1 MFYKKTYLY
10 SLKFNLLTWSDMETK
25 QMIAEYGLPLE
36 VELSTQIYNALQG
49 NIVEEII
56 KLAKIPFSDNYY
68 RSMLEGHS
76 FKVEEGTL
84 SRYYNIFNEI
94 KEALEFTEPVDFYI
108 TGDPSV
114 NAFAIAAQEE
124 GEPNIINV
132 NSSLI
137 QLMTDDELRFVIGHE
152 MGHLI
157 NKNATLVK
165 LINFVFPHGA
175 PIPITLQYKIR
186 LWQQLSELVADR
198 FGYMAMPNLNVCIS
212 AFFKMSSGL
221 DFNKMDM
228 KVDAFLEDNKKRLE
242 YFRNDKGIN
251 FATHPINP
259 IRVEALNQFS
269 KSVFFKENGESKEEL
284 ENGMNELIDILLKVR
299 NSELDSNMANFI
311 ATAGLISANSDNKIT
326 EDEMEMILSE
336 LSVLEIFPK
345 NFLDEIVKE
354 DIVKTFK
361 DSIKKLIEINPET
374 REGMLRYLI
383 SIALADKDIS
393 VNEVETV
400 FNIAAAELG
409 YSPVETARIFSQMI
423 QIDFTPSMNALC

>member
-1 MFYKKTYLY
+1 MDNAKLI
-10 SLKFNLLTWSDMETK
+10 S
-25 QMIAEYGLPLE
+25 EYGLPLE

-49 NIVEEII
+49 NVVEEII
-56 KLAKIPFSDNYY
+56 KMAKIPFSDNYY

-94 KEALEFTEPVDFYI
+94 KETLQFTEPVDFYI

-114 NAFAIAAQEE
+114 NAFAIASQEE

-175 PIPITLQYKIR
+175 TIPITLQYKIR

-228 KVDAFLEDNKKRLE
+228 KVEAFLEDNKKRLE

-269 KSVFFKENGESKEEL
+269 KSVFFNEKGTSKEDL
-284 ENGMNELIDILLKVR
+284 ENGMNELIEILLKVR
-299 NSELDSNMANFI
+299 NTELDSNMAKFI
-311 ATAGLISANSDNKIT
+311 ATAGLIIANC
-326 EDEMEMILSE
+326 DENISENEIDLIFSE

-345 NFLDEIVKE
+345 TYLE
-354 DIVKTFK
+354 DIAQSDVVETFK
-361 DSIKKLIEINPET
+361 ESIKKLLELNPET
-374 REGMLRYLI
+374 REAMLRYLI
-383 SIALADKDIS
+383 SIALADKDIN
-393 VNEVETV
+393 VKEVELI
-400 FNIAAAELG
+400 FNIAAGELG
-409 YSPVETARIFSQMI
+409 YSPMETAQIFSQMI
-423 QIDFTPSMNALC
+423 QIDFTPSMNVLC

>member
-1 MFYKKTYLY
+1 MDNAKI
-10 SLKFNLLTWSDMETK
+10 
-25 QMIAEYGLPLE
+25 IAEYGLPLE
-36 VELSTQIYNALQG
+36 IDLSTQIYNALQG
-49 NIVEEII
+49 NVVEEII

-94 KEALEFTEPVDFYI
+94 KETLQFTEPVDFYI

-114 NAFAIAAQEE
+114 NAFAIASQEE

-175 PIPITLQYKIR
+175 TIPITLQYKIR

-212 AFFKMSSGL
+212 AFFKMSSGM

-228 KVDAFLEDNKKRLE
+228 KVEAFLEDNKKRLE

-269 KSVFFKENGESKEEL
+269 KSVFFNEKGTSKEDL
-284 ENGMNELIDILLKVR
+284 ENGMNDLIEILLKVR
-299 NSELDSNMANFI
+299 NTELDSNMAKFI
-311 ATAGLISANSDNKIT
+311 ATAGLIIANC
-326 EDEMEMILSE
+326 DETISENEIDLIFSE

-345 NFLDEIVKE
+345 TYLE
-354 DIVKTFK
+354 DIAQSDVVETFK
-361 DSIKKLIEINPET
+361 ESIKKLLELNPET
-374 REGMLRYLI
+374 REAMLRYLI
-383 SIALADKDIS
+383 SIALADKDIN
-393 VNEVETV
+393 VKEVELI
-400 FNIAAAELG
+400 FNIAAGELG
-409 YSPVETARIFSQMI
+409 YSPMETAQIFSQMI

>member
-1 MFYKKTYLY
+1 MDNARLIT
-10 SLKFNLLTWSDMETK
+10 
-25 QMIAEYGLPLE
+25 EYGLPLE
-36 VELSTQIYNALQG
+36 VDLSTQIYNALQG

-76 FKVEEGTL
+76 FKVEENTL
-84 SRYYNIFNEI
+84 TRYYVIFNEI
-94 KEALEFTEPVDFYI
+94 KEALQFNEPIDFYI

-124 GEPNIINV
+124 GEPNIINI

-137 QLMTDDELRFVIGHE
+137 QLMTDDELRFVVGHE

-157 NKNATLVK
+157 NKNASLVR
-165 LINFVFPHGA
+165 LINFVFPNGA
-175 PIPITLQYKIR
+175 TLPITLQYKIR

-198 FGYMAMPNLNVCIS
+198 FGFIAMPNLSVCIS

-221 DFNKMDM
+221 DFKKMDM

-259 IRVEALNQFS
+259 IRVEALNQFA
-269 KSVFFKENGESKEEL
+269 KSLFFNDKGTSKEEL
-284 ENGMNELIDILLKVR
+284 QQGMDELIEILLKVR
-299 NSELDSNMANFI
+299 STELDSTMAKFI
-311 ATAGLISANSDNKIT
+311 ATAGLIIANC
-326 EDEMEMILSE
+326 DEEISENEIDLIFSE

-345 NFLDEIVKE
+345 SYLE
-354 DIVKTFK
+354 DIAESNVVETFK
-361 DSIKKLIEINPET
+361 DAVKKLLELNPES
-374 REGMLRYLI
+374 REAMLRYLI
-383 SIALADKDIS
+383 SIALSDKDI
-393 VNEVETV
+393 NIKEVELI
-400 FNIAAAELG
+400 FSIAASELG
-409 YSPVETARIFSQMI
+409 YSSVETARVFSQMI
-423 QIDFTPSMNALC
+423 QIDFVPSMNSLC

>member
-1 MFYKKTYLY
+1 MDNAKLI
-10 SLKFNLLTWSDMETK
+10 S
-25 QMIAEYGLPLE
+25 EYGLPLE

-49 NIVEEII
+49 NVVEEII
-56 KLAKIPFSDNYY
+56 KMAKIPFSDNYY

-94 KEALEFTEPVDFYI
+94 KEALHFTEPVDFYI

-114 NAFAIAAQEE
+114 NAFAIASQEE

-137 QLMTDDELRFVIGHE
+137 QLMTDDELRFVVGHE

-175 PIPITLQYKIR
+175 TIPITLQYKIR

-198 FGYMAMPNLNVCIS
+198 FGYMAMPDLNVCIS

-228 KVDAFLEDNKKRLE
+228 KVDAFLEDNKKRLD

-269 KSVFFKENGESKEEL
+269 KSVFFNEKGTDKEEL
-284 ENGMNELIDILLKVR
+284 EKGMDELIEILLKVR
-299 NSELDSNMANFI
+299 NTELDSHMADFI
-311 ATAGLISANSDNKIT
+311 ATAGLIIANSDEQVT
-326 EDEMEMILSE
+326 EQEIEQILSE

-345 NFLDEIVKE
+345 TYLEEIAQEDVVKKFQE
-354 DIVKTFK
+354 
-361 DSIKKLIEINPET
+361 SIKKLLELNPES
-374 REGMLRYLI
+374 REAMLRYLI
-383 SIALADKDIS
+383 TISLSDKNIS
-393 VNEVETV
+393 VKEVELI

-409 YSPVETARIFSQMI
+409 YSPTETAQIFSQMI
-423 QIDFTPSMNALC
+423 QIDFTPSMDSLC

>member
-1 MFYKKTYLY
+1 MDNAKLI
-10 SLKFNLLTWSDMETK
+10 S
-25 QMIAEYGLPLE
+25 EYGLPLE

-49 NIVEEII
+49 NVVEEII
-56 KLAKIPFSDNYY
+56 KMAKIPFSDNYY

-94 KEALEFTEPVDFYI
+94 KEALQFTEPVDFYI

-114 NAFAIAAQEE
+114 NAFAIASQEE

-175 PIPITLQYKIR
+175 TIPITLQYKIR

-228 KVDAFLEDNKKRLE
+228 KVEAFLEDNKKRLE

-269 KSVFFKENGESKEEL
+269 KSVFFNEKGTSKEDL
-284 ENGMNELIDILLKVR
+284 ENGMNELIEILLKVR
-299 NSELDSNMANFI
+299 NTELDSNMAKFI
-311 ATAGLISANSDNKIT
+311 ATAGLIIANC
-326 EDEMEMILSE
+326 DENISENEIDLIFSE

-345 NFLDEIVKE
+345 TYLE
-354 DIVKTFK
+354 DIAQSDVVETFK
-361 DSIKKLIEINPET
+361 ESIKKLLELNPET
-374 REGMLRYLI
+374 REAMLRYLI
-383 SIALADKDIS
+383 SIALADKDIN
-393 VNEVETV
+393 VKEVELI
-400 FNIAAAELG
+400 FNIAAGELG
-409 YSPVETARIFSQMI
+409 YSPMETAQIFSQMI

>member
-1 MFYKKTYLY
+1 MDNAKLI
-10 SLKFNLLTWSDMETK
+10 S
-25 QMIAEYGLPLE
+25 EYGLPLE

-49 NIVEEII
+49 NVVEEII
-56 KLAKIPFSDNYY
+56 KMAKIPFSDNYY

-94 KEALEFTEPVDFYI
+94 KETLQFTEPVDFYI

-114 NAFAIAAQEE
+114 NAFAIASQEE

-175 PIPITLQYKIR
+175 TIPITLQYKIR

-228 KVDAFLEDNKKRLE
+228 KVEAFLEDNKKRLE

-269 KSVFFKENGESKEEL
+269 KSVFFNEKGTSKEDL
-284 ENGMNELIDILLKVR
+284 ENGMNDLIEILLKVR
-299 NSELDSNMANFI
+299 NTELDSNMAKFI
-311 ATAGLISANSDNKIT
+311 ATAGLIIANC
-326 EDEMEMILSE
+326 DETISENEIDLIFSE

-345 NFLDEIVKE
+345 TYLE
-354 DIVKTFK
+354 DIAQSDVVETFK
-361 DSIKKLIEINPET
+361 ESIKKLLELNPET
-374 REGMLRYLI
+374 REAMLRYLI
-383 SIALADKDIS
+383 SIALADKDIN
-393 VNEVETV
+393 VKEVELI
-400 FNIAAAELG
+400 FNIAAGELG
-409 YSPVETARIFSQMI
+409 YSPMETAQIFSQMI
-423 QIDFTPSMNALC
+423 QIDFTPSMNSLC

>member
-1 MFYKKTYLY
+1 MDNAKLI
-10 SLKFNLLTWSDMETK
+10 S
-25 QMIAEYGLPLE
+25 EYGLPLE

-49 NIVEEII
+49 NVVEEII
-56 KLAKIPFSDNYY
+56 KMAKIPFSDNYY

-94 KEALEFTEPVDFYI
+94 KETLQFTEPVDFYI

-114 NAFAIAAQEE
+114 NAFAIASQEE

-175 PIPITLQYKIR
+175 TIPITLQYKIR

-228 KVDAFLEDNKKRLE
+228 KVEAFLEDNKKRLE

-269 KSVFFKENGESKEEL
+269 KSVFFNEKGTSKEDL
-284 ENGMNELIDILLKVR
+284 ENGMNDLIEILLKVR
-299 NSELDSNMANFI
+299 NTELDSNMAKFI
-311 ATAGLISANSDNKIT
+311 ATAGLIIANC
-326 EDEMEMILSE
+326 DETVSENEIDLIFSE

-345 NFLDEIVKE
+345 TYLE
-354 DIVKTFK
+354 DIAQSDVVETFK
-361 DSIKKLIEINPET
+361 ESIKKLLELNPET
-374 REGMLRYLI
+374 REAMLRYLI
-383 SIALADKDIS
+383 SIALADKDIN
-393 VNEVETV
+393 VKEVELI
-400 FNIAAAELG
+400 FNIAAGELG
-409 YSPVETARIFSQMI
+409 YSPMETAQIFSQMI

>member
-1 MFYKKTYLY
+1 MDNAKLI
-10 SLKFNLLTWSDMETK
+10 S
-25 QMIAEYGLPLE
+25 EYGLPLE

-49 NIVEEII
+49 NVVEEII
-56 KLAKIPFSDNYY
+56 KMAKIPFSDNYY

-94 KEALEFTEPVDFYI
+94 KETLQFTEPVDFYI

-114 NAFAIAAQEE
+114 NAFAIASQEE

-175 PIPITLQYKIR
+175 TIPITLQYKIR

-228 KVDAFLEDNKKRLE
+228 KVEAFLEDNKKRLE

-269 KSVFFKENGESKEEL
+269 KSVFFNEKGTSKEDL
-284 ENGMNELIDILLKVR
+284 ENGMNELIEILLKVR
-299 NSELDSNMANFI
+299 NTELDSNMAKFI
-311 ATAGLISANSDNKIT
+311 ATAGLIIANC
-326 EDEMEMILSE
+326 DENISENEIDLIFSE

-345 NFLDEIVKE
+345 TYLE
-354 DIVKTFK
+354 DIAQSDVVETFK
-361 DSIKKLIEINPET
+361 ESIKKLLELNPET
-374 REGMLRYLI
+374 REAMLRYLI
-383 SIALADKDIS
+383 SIALADKDIN
-393 VNEVETV
+393 VKEVELI
-400 FNIAAAELG
+400 FNN
-409 YSPVETARIFSQMI
+409 V
-423 QIDFTPSMNALC
+423 

>member
-1 MFYKKTYLY
+1 MDNAKLI
-10 SLKFNLLTWSDMETK
+10 S
-25 QMIAEYGLPLE
+25 EYGLPLE

-49 NIVEEII
+49 NVVEEII
-56 KLAKIPFSDNYY
+56 KMAKIPFSDNYY

-94 KEALEFTEPVDFYI
+94 KETLQFTEPVDFYI

-114 NAFAIAAQEE
+114 NAFAIASQEE

-175 PIPITLQYKIR
+175 TIPITLQYKIR

-228 KVDAFLEDNKKRLE
+228 KVEAFLEDNKKRLE

-269 KSVFFKENGESKEEL
+269 KSVFFNEKGTSKEEL
-284 ENGMNELIDILLKVR
+284 ENGMNELIEILLKVR
-299 NSELDSNMANFI
+299 NTELDSNMAKFI
-311 ATAGLISANSDNKIT
+311 ATAGLIIANC
-326 EDEMEMILSE
+326 DETISENEIDLIFSE

-345 NFLDEIVKE
+345 TYLE
-354 DIVKTFK
+354 DIAQSDVVETFK
-361 DSIKKLIEINPET
+361 ESIKKLLELNPET
-374 REGMLRYLI
+374 REAMLRYLI
-383 SIALADKDIS
+383 SIALADKDIN
-393 VNEVETV
+393 VKEVELI
-400 FNIAAAELG
+400 FNIAAGELG
-409 YSPVETARIFSQMI
+409 YSPMETAQIFSQMI

>member
-1 MFYKKTYLY
+1 
-10 SLKFNLLTWSDMETK
+10 
-25 QMIAEYGLPLE
+25 MIAEYGLPLE

-49 NIVEEII
+49 NVVEEII

-84 SRYYNIFNEI
+84 TRYYNIFNEI
-94 KEALEFTEPVDFYI
+94 KEALQFTEPVDFYI
-108 TGDPSV
+108 TGDSSV

-165 LINFVFPHGA
+165 LINFVFPHNA
-175 PIPITLQYKIR
+175 TIPITLQYKIR

-228 KVDAFLEDNKKRLE
+228 KVEAFLEDNKKRLD

-269 KSVFFKENGESKEEL
+269 KSAFFNEKGTSKEEL
-284 ENGMNELIDILLKVR
+284 EKGMENLIEILLKVR
-299 NSELDSNMANFI
+299 STELDSCMAKFI
-311 ATAGLISANSDNKIT
+311 ATAGLIIANC
-326 EDEMEMILSE
+326 DESISENEIDLIFSE

-345 NFLDEIVKE
+345 SYLE
-354 DIVKTFK
+354 DIAQGDVVESFK
-361 DSIKKLIEINPET
+361 ESIKKLLELNPET
-374 REGMLRYLI
+374 REAMLKYMI
-383 SIALADKDIS
+383 SIALADKDIN
-393 VNEVETV
+393 VKEVELI
-400 FNIAAAELG
+400 FNIAAGELG
-409 YSPVETARIFSQMI
+409 YSPMETSQIFSQMI
-423 QIDFTPSMNALC
+423 QSDFTPSMNSLC

>member
-1 MFYKKTYLY
+1 MDNAKLI
-10 SLKFNLLTWSDMETK
+10 S
-25 QMIAEYGLPLE
+25 EYGLPLE

-49 NIVEEII
+49 NVVEEII
-56 KLAKIPFSDNYY
+56 KMAKIPFSDNYY

-94 KEALEFTEPVDFYI
+94 KETLQFTEPVDFYI

-114 NAFAIAAQEE
+114 NAFAIASQEE

-175 PIPITLQYKIR
+175 TIPITLQYKIR

-228 KVDAFLEDNKKRLE
+228 KVEAFLEDNKKRLE

-269 KSVFFKENGESKEEL
+269 KSVFFNEKGTSKEDL
-284 ENGMNELIDILLKVR
+284 ENGMNDLIEILLKVR
-299 NSELDSNMANFI
+299 NTELDSNMAKFI
-311 ATAGLISANSDNKIT
+311 ATAGLIIANC
-326 EDEMEMILSE
+326 DENISENEIDLIFSE

-345 NFLDEIVKE
+345 TYLE
-354 DIVKTFK
+354 DIAQSDVVETFK
-361 DSIKKLIEINPET
+361 ESIKKLLELNPET
-374 REGMLRYLI
+374 REAMLRYLI
-383 SIALADKDIS
+383 SIALADKDIN
-393 VNEVETV
+393 VKEVELI
-400 FNIAAAELG
+400 FNIAAGELG
-409 YSPVETARIFSQMI
+409 YSPMETAQIFSQMI

>member
-1 MFYKKTYLY
+1 MD
-10 SLKFNLLTWSDMETK
+10 NTK
-25 QMIAEYGLPLE
+25 MISEYGLPLE

-49 NIVEEII
+49 NVVEEII
-56 KLAKIPFSDNYY
+56 KMAKIPMSDSYY

-84 SRYYNIFNEI
+84 SRYFNIFNEI
-94 KEALEFTEPVDFYI
+94 KDALHFTEPVDFYI

-114 NAFAIAAQEE
+114 NAFAIASQEE

-175 PIPITLQYKIR
+175 TIPITLQYKIR

-228 KVDAFLEDNKKRLE
+228 KVDAFLEDNKKRLD

-269 KSVFFKENGESKEEL
+269 KSVFFDEKGNSKEDL
-284 ENGMNELIDILLKVR
+284 EKGMNDLIEILLKVR
-299 NSELDSNMANFI
+299 NTELDSYMAKFI
-311 ATAGLISANSDNKIT
+311 ASAGLIIANC
-326 EDEMEMILSE
+326 DEAISENEIDLIFSE

-345 NFLDEIVKE
+345 SYLE
-354 DIVKTFK
+354 DIAQSDVVETFK
-361 DSIKKLIEINPET
+361 ESIKKLLELNPET
-374 REGMLRYLI
+374 REAMLRYLI
-383 SIALADKDIS
+383 SIALADKDIN
-393 VNEVETV
+393 VKEVELI
-400 FNIAAAELG
+400 FNIAAGELG
-409 YSPVETARIFSQMI
+409 YSPVETAQIFSQMI
-423 QIDFTPSMNALC
+423 QIDFTPSMNDLC

>member
-1 MFYKKTYLY
+1 MDNAKLI
-10 SLKFNLLTWSDMETK
+10 S
-25 QMIAEYGLPLE
+25 EYGLPLE

-49 NIVEEII
+49 NVVEEII
-56 KLAKIPFSDNYY
+56 KMAKIPFSDNYY
-68 RSMLEGHS
+68 RSILEGHS

-94 KEALEFTEPVDFYI
+94 KETLQFTEPVDFYI

-114 NAFAIAAQEE
+114 NAFAIASQEE

-175 PIPITLQYKIR
+175 TIPITLQYKIR

-228 KVDAFLEDNKKRLE
+228 KVEAFLEDNKKRLE

-269 KSVFFKENGESKEEL
+269 KSVFFNEKGTSKEDL
-284 ENGMNELIDILLKVR
+284 ENGMNELIEILLKVR
-299 NSELDSNMANFI
+299 NTELDSNMAKFI
-311 ATAGLISANSDNKIT
+311 ATAGLIIANC
-326 EDEMEMILSE
+326 DENISENEIDLIFSE

-345 NFLDEIVKE
+345 TYLE
-354 DIVKTFK
+354 DIAQSDVVETFK
-361 DSIKKLIEINPET
+361 ESIKKLLELNPET
-374 REGMLRYLI
+374 REAMLRYLI
-383 SIALADKDIS
+383 SIALADKDIN
-393 VNEVETV
+393 VKEVELI
-400 FNIAAAELG
+400 FNIAAGELG
-409 YSPVETARIFSQMI
+409 YSPMETAQIFSQMI

>member
-1 MFYKKTYLY
+1 MDNAKLI
-10 SLKFNLLTWSDMETK
+10 S
-25 QMIAEYGLPLE
+25 EYGLPLE

-49 NIVEEII
+49 NVVEEII
-56 KLAKIPFSDNYY
+56 KMAKIPFSDNYY

-94 KEALEFTEPVDFYI
+94 KETLQFTEPVDFYI

-114 NAFAIAAQEE
+114 NAFAIASQEE

-175 PIPITLQYKIR
+175 TIPITLQYKIR

-228 KVDAFLEDNKKRLE
+228 KVEAFLEDNKKRLE

-269 KSVFFKENGESKEEL
+269 KSVFFNEKGTSKENL
-284 ENGMNELIDILLKVR
+284 ENGMNELIEILLKVR
-299 NSELDSNMANFI
+299 NTELDSNMAKFI
-311 ATAGLISANSDNKIT
+311 ATAGLIIANC
-326 EDEMEMILSE
+326 DETISENEIDLIFSE

-345 NFLDEIVKE
+345 TYLE
-354 DIVKTFK
+354 DIAQSDVVETFK
-361 DSIKKLIEINPET
+361 ESIKKLLELNPET
-374 REGMLRYLI
+374 REAMLRYLI
-383 SIALADKDIS
+383 SIALADKDIN
-393 VNEVETV
+393 VKEVELI
-400 FNIAAAELG
+400 FNIAAGELG
-409 YSPVETARIFSQMI
+409 YSPMETAQIFSQMI

>member
-1 MFYKKTYLY
+1 MDNAKLI
-10 SLKFNLLTWSDMETK
+10 S
-25 QMIAEYGLPLE
+25 EYGLPLE

-49 NIVEEII
+49 NVVEEII
-56 KLAKIPFSDNYY
+56 KMAKIPFSDNYY

-94 KEALEFTEPVDFYI
+94 KETLQFTEPVDFYI

-114 NAFAIAAQEE
+114 NAFAIASQEE

-175 PIPITLQYKIR
+175 TVPITLQYKIR

-228 KVDAFLEDNKKRLE
+228 KVEAFLEDNKKRLE

-269 KSVFFKENGESKEEL
+269 KSVFFNEKGTSKEDL
-284 ENGMNELIDILLKVR
+284 ENGMNELIEILLKVR
-299 NSELDSNMANFI
+299 NTELDSNMAKFI
-311 ATAGLISANSDNKIT
+311 ATAGLIIANC
-326 EDEMEMILSE
+326 DETISENEIDLIFSE

-345 NFLDEIVKE
+345 TYLE
-354 DIVKTFK
+354 DIAQSDVVETFK
-361 DSIKKLIEINPET
+361 ESIKKLLELNPET
-374 REGMLRYLI
+374 REAMLRYLI
-383 SIALADKDIS
+383 SIALADKDIN
-393 VNEVETV
+393 VKEVELI
-400 FNIAAAELG
+400 FNIAAGELG
-409 YSPVETARIFSQMI
+409 YSPMETAQIFSQMI

>member
-1 MFYKKTYLY
+1 MDNAKLI
-10 SLKFNLLTWSDMETK
+10 S
-25 QMIAEYGLPLE
+25 EYGLPLE

-49 NIVEEII
+49 NVVEEII
-56 KLAKIPFSDNYY
+56 KMAKIPFSDNYY
-68 RSMLEGHS
+68 RSILEGHS

-94 KEALEFTEPVDFYI
+94 KETLQFTEPVDFYI

-114 NAFAIAAQEE
+114 NAFAIASQEE

-175 PIPITLQYKIR
+175 TIPITLQYKIR

-228 KVDAFLEDNKKRLE
+228 KVEAFLEDNKKRLE

-269 KSVFFKENGESKEEL
+269 KSVFFNENGTSKEEL
-284 ENGMNELIDILLKVR
+284 ENGMNELIEILLKVR
-299 NSELDSNMANFI
+299 NTELDSNMAKFI
-311 ATAGLISANSDNKIT
+311 ATAGLIIANC
-326 EDEMEMILSE
+326 DETISENEIDLIFSE

-345 NFLDEIVKE
+345 TYLE
-354 DIVKTFK
+354 DIAQSDVVETFK
-361 DSIKKLIEINPET
+361 ESIKKLLELNPET
-374 REGMLRYLI
+374 REAMLRYLI
-383 SIALADKDIS
+383 SIALADKDIN
-393 VNEVETV
+393 VKEVELI
-400 FNIAAAELG
+400 FNIAAGELG
-409 YSPVETARIFSQMI
+409 YSPMETAQIFSQMI

>member
-1 MFYKKTYLY
+1 MDNAKLI
-10 SLKFNLLTWSDMETK
+10 S
-25 QMIAEYGLPLE
+25 EYGLPLE

-49 NIVEEII
+49 NVVEEII
-56 KLAKIPFSDNYY
+56 KMAKIPFSDNYY

-94 KEALEFTEPVDFYI
+94 KETLQFTEPVDFYI

-114 NAFAIAAQEE
+114 NAFAIASQEE

-175 PIPITLQYKIR
+175 TVPITLQYKIR

-269 KSVFFKENGESKEEL
+269 KSVFFNEKGTSKDEL
-284 ENGMNELIDILLKVR
+284 ENGMNELIEILLKVR
-299 NSELDSNMANFI
+299 NTELDSNMAKFI
-311 ATAGLISANSDNKIT
+311 ATAGLIIANC
-326 EDEMEMILSE
+326 DENISENEIDLIFSE

-345 NFLDEIVKE
+345 TYLE
-354 DIVKTFK
+354 DIAQSDVVETFK
-361 DSIKKLIEINPET
+361 ESIKKLLELNPET
-374 REGMLRYLI
+374 REAMLRYLI
-383 SIALADKDIS
+383 SIALADKDIN
-393 VNEVETV
+393 VKEVELI
-400 FNIAAAELG
+400 FNIAAGELG
-409 YSPVETARIFSQMI
+409 YSPMETAQIFSQMI

>member
-1 MFYKKTYLY
+1 MDNAKLI
-10 SLKFNLLTWSDMETK
+10 S
-25 QMIAEYGLPLE
+25 EYGLPLE

-49 NIVEEII
+49 NVVEEII
-56 KLAKIPFSDNYY
+56 KMAKIPFSDNYY

-94 KEALEFTEPVDFYI
+94 KETLQFTEPVDFYI

-114 NAFAIAAQEE
+114 NAFAIASQEE

-175 PIPITLQYKIR
+175 TIPITLQYKIR

-228 KVDAFLEDNKKRLE
+228 KVEAFLEDNKKRLE

-269 KSVFFKENGESKEEL
+269 KSVFFNEKGTSKEDL
-284 ENGMNELIDILLKVR
+284 ENGMNELIEILLKVR
-299 NSELDSNMANFI
+299 NTELDSNMAKFI
-311 ATAGLISANSDNKIT
+311 ATAGLIIANC
-326 EDEMEMILSE
+326 DENISEKEIDLIFSE

-345 NFLDEIVKE
+345 TYLE
-354 DIVKTFK
+354 DIAQSDVVETFK
-361 DSIKKLIEINPET
+361 ESIKKLLELNPET
-374 REGMLRYLI
+374 REAMLRYLI
-383 SIALADKDIS
+383 SIALADKDIN
-393 VNEVETV
+393 VKEVELI
-400 FNIAAAELG
+400 FNIAAGELG
-409 YSPVETARIFSQMI
+409 YSPMETAQIFSQMI

>member
-1 MFYKKTYLY
+1 MDNAKLI
-10 SLKFNLLTWSDMETK
+10 S
-25 QMIAEYGLPLE
+25 EYGLPLE

-49 NIVEEII
+49 NVVEEII
-56 KLAKIPFSDNYY
+56 KMAKIPFSDNYY

-94 KEALEFTEPVDFYI
+94 KETLQFTEPVDFYI

-114 NAFAIAAQEE
+114 NAFAIASQEE

-175 PIPITLQYKIR
+175 TIPITLQYKIR

-228 KVDAFLEDNKKRLE
+228 KVEAFLEDNKKRLE

-269 KSVFFKENGESKEEL
+269 KSVFFNEKGTSKEDL
-284 ENGMNELIDILLKVR
+284 ENGMNELIEILLKVR
-299 NSELDSNMANFI
+299 NTELDSNMAKFI
-311 ATAGLISANSDNKIT
+311 ATAGLIIANC
-326 EDEMEMILSE
+326 DENVSENEIDLIFSE

-345 NFLDEIVKE
+345 TYLE
-354 DIVKTFK
+354 DIAQSDVVETFK
-361 DSIKKLIEINPET
+361 ESIKKLLELNPET
-374 REGMLRYLI
+374 REAMLRYLI
-383 SIALADKDIS
+383 SIALADKDIN
-393 VNEVETV
+393 VKEVELI
-400 FNIAAAELG
+400 FNIAAGELG
-409 YSPVETARIFSQMI
+409 YSPMETAQIFSQMI

>member
-1 MFYKKTYLY
+1 
-10 SLKFNLLTWSDMETK
+10 MENA
-25 QMIAEYGLPLE
+25 QMISEYGLPLE

-49 NIVEEII
+49 NVVEEII

-84 SRYYNIFNEI
+84 SRYYKIFNEI
-94 KEALEFTEPVDFYI
+94 KEALQFTEPVDFYI

-114 NAFAIAAQEE
+114 NAFAIASQEE

-165 LINFVFPHGA
+165 LINFVFPQGA
-175 PIPITLQYKIR
+175 AVPITLQYKIR

-198 FGYMAMPNLNVCIS
+198 FGFMAMPNLNVCIS

-228 KVDAFLEDNKKRLE
+228 KVEAFLEDNKKRLE

-269 KSVFFKENGESKEEL
+269 KSVFFNEKGTSKENL
-284 ENGMNELIDILLKVR
+284 ENGMNELIEILLKVR
-299 NSELDSNMANFI
+299 NTELDSNMAKFI
-311 ATAGLISANSDNKIT
+311 ATAGLIIANC
-326 EDEMEMILSE
+326 DETISENEIDLIFSE

-345 NFLDEIVKE
+345 TYLE
-354 DIVKTFK
+354 DIAQTDVVETFK
-361 DSIKKLIEINPET
+361 ESIKKLLELSPET
-374 REGMLRYLI
+374 REAMLRYLI
-383 SIALADKDIS
+383 SIALADKDIN
-393 VNEVETV
+393 VKEVELI
-400 FNIAAAELG
+400 FNIAAGELG
-409 YSPVETARIFSQMI
+409 YSPMETAQIFSQMI

>member
-1 MFYKKTYLY
+1 MDNAKLI
-10 SLKFNLLTWSDMETK
+10 S
-25 QMIAEYGLPLE
+25 EYGLPLE

-49 NIVEEII
+49 NVVEEII
-56 KLAKIPFSDNYY
+56 KMAKIPFSDNYY

-94 KEALEFTEPVDFYI
+94 KETLQFTEPVDFYI

-114 NAFAIAAQEE
+114 NAFAIASQEE

-175 PIPITLQYKIR
+175 TIPITLQYKIR

-228 KVDAFLEDNKKRLE
+228 KVEAFLEDNKKRLE

-269 KSVFFKENGESKEEL
+269 KSVFFNEKATSKEDL
-284 ENGMNELIDILLKVR
+284 ENGMNELIEILLKVR
-299 NSELDSNMANFI
+299 NTELDSNMAKFI
-311 ATAGLISANSDNKIT
+311 ATAGLIIANC
-326 EDEMEMILSE
+326 DENISENEIDLIFSE

-345 NFLDEIVKE
+345 TYLE
-354 DIVKTFK
+354 DIAQSDVVETFK
-361 DSIKKLIEINPET
+361 ESIKKLLELNPET
-374 REGMLRYLI
+374 REAMLRYLI
-383 SIALADKDIS
+383 SIALADKDIN
-393 VNEVETV
+393 VKEVELI
-400 FNIAAAELG
+400 FNIAAGELG
-409 YSPVETARIFSQMI
+409 YSPMETAQIFSQMI

>member
-1 MFYKKTYLY
+1 MDNAKLI
-10 SLKFNLLTWSDMETK
+10 S
-25 QMIAEYGLPLE
+25 EYGLPLE

-49 NIVEEII
+49 NVVEEII
-56 KLAKIPFSDNYY
+56 KMAKIPFSDNYY

-94 KEALEFTEPVDFYI
+94 KETLQFTEPVDFYI

-114 NAFAIAAQEE
+114 NAFAIASQEE

-137 QLMTDDELRFVIGHE
+137 QLMTNDELRFVIGHE

-175 PIPITLQYKIR
+175 TIPITLQYKIR

-228 KVDAFLEDNKKRLE
+228 KVEAFLEDNKKRLE

-269 KSVFFKENGESKEEL
+269 KSVFFNEKGTSKEDL
-284 ENGMNELIDILLKVR
+284 ENGMNELIEILLKVR
-299 NSELDSNMANFI
+299 NTELDSNMAKFI
-311 ATAGLISANSDNKIT
+311 ATAGLIIANC
-326 EDEMEMILSE
+326 DENISENEIDLIFSE

-345 NFLDEIVKE
+345 TYLE
-354 DIVKTFK
+354 DIAQSDVVETFK
-361 DSIKKLIEINPET
+361 ESIKKLLELNPET
-374 REGMLRYLI
+374 REAMLRYLI
-383 SIALADKDIS
+383 SIALADKDIN
-393 VNEVETV
+393 VKEVELI
-400 FNIAAAELG
+400 FNIAAGELG
-409 YSPVETARIFSQMI
+409 YSPMETAQIFSQMI

>member
-1 MFYKKTYLY
+1 MDNAKLI
-10 SLKFNLLTWSDMETK
+10 S
-25 QMIAEYGLPLE
+25 EYGLPLE

-49 NIVEEII
+49 NVVEEII
-56 KLAKIPFSDNYY
+56 KMAKIPFSDNYY

-94 KEALEFTEPVDFYI
+94 KETLQFTEPVDFYI

-114 NAFAIAAQEE
+114 NAFAIASQEE

-175 PIPITLQYKIR
+175 TIPITLQYKIR

-228 KVDAFLEDNKKRLE
+228 KVEAFLEDNKKRLE

-269 KSVFFKENGESKEEL
+269 KSVFFNEKGTSKEDL
-284 ENGMNELIDILLKVR
+284 ENGMNDLIEILLKVR
-299 NSELDSNMANFI
+299 NTELDSNMAKFI
-311 ATAGLISANSDNKIT
+311 ATAGLIIANC
-326 EDEMEMILSE
+326 DETISENEIDLIFSE

-345 NFLDEIVKE
+345 TYLE
-354 DIVKTFK
+354 DIAQSDVVETFK
-361 DSIKKLIEINPET
+361 ESIKKLLELNPET
-374 REGMLRYLI
+374 REAMLRYLI
-383 SIALADKDIS
+383 SIALADKDIN
-393 VNEVETV
+393 VKEVELI
-400 FNIAAAELG
+400 FNIAAGELG
-409 YSPVETARIFSQMI
+409 YSPMETAQIFSQMI

>member
-1 MFYKKTYLY
+1 MD
-10 SLKFNLLTWSDMETK
+10 STK
-25 QMIAEYGLPLE
+25 MISEYGLPLE

-49 NIVEEII
+49 NVVEEII
-56 KLAKIPFSDNYY
+56 KMAKIPMSDSYY

-84 SRYYNIFNEI
+84 SRYFNIFNEI
-94 KEALEFTEPVDFYI
+94 KEALHFTEPVDFYI

-114 NAFAIAAQEE
+114 NAFAIASQEE

-175 PIPITLQYKIR
+175 TIPITLQYKIR

-228 KVDAFLEDNKKRLE
+228 KVEAFLEDNKKRLD

-269 KSVFFKENGESKEEL
+269 KSVFFNEKGSSKEDL
-284 ENGMNELIDILLKVR
+284 ENGMNDLIEILLKVR
-299 NSELDSNMANFI
+299 NTELDSNMAKFI
-311 ATAGLISANSDNKIT
+311 ASAGLIISNC
-326 EDEMEMILSE
+326 DETISENEIDLIFSE

-345 NFLDEIVKE
+345 SYLE
-354 DIVKTFK
+354 DIAQSDVVETFK
-361 DSIKKLIEINPET
+361 ESIKKLLELNPET
-374 REGMLRYLI
+374 REAMLRYLI
-383 SIALADKDIS
+383 SIALADKDIN
-393 VNEVETV
+393 VKEVELI
-400 FNIAAAELG
+400 FNIAAGELG
-409 YSPVETARIFSQMI
+409 YSPVETAQIFSQMI
-423 QIDFTPSMNALC
+423 QIDFTPSMNDLC

>member
-1 MFYKKTYLY
+1 MDNAKLI
-10 SLKFNLLTWSDMETK
+10 S
-25 QMIAEYGLPLE
+25 EYGLPLE

-49 NIVEEII
+49 NVVEEII
-56 KLAKIPFSDNYY
+56 KMAKIPFSDNYY

-94 KEALEFTEPVDFYI
+94 KEALQFTEPVDFYI

-114 NAFAIAAQEE
+114 NAFAIASQEE

-175 PIPITLQYKIR
+175 TIPITLQYKIR

-228 KVDAFLEDNKKRLE
+228 KVEAFLEDNKKRLE

-269 KSVFFKENGESKEEL
+269 KSVFFNEKGTSKEDL
-284 ENGMNELIDILLKVR
+284 ENGMNELIEILLKVR
-299 NSELDSNMANFI
+299 NTELDSNMAKFI
-311 ATAGLISANSDNKIT
+311 ATAGLIIANC
-326 EDEMEMILSE
+326 DETISENEIDLIFSE

-345 NFLDEIVKE
+345 TYLE
-354 DIVKTFK
+354 DIAQSDVEETFK
-361 DSIKKLIEINPET
+361 ESIKKLLELNPET
-374 REGMLRYLI
+374 REAMLRYLI
-383 SIALADKDIS
+383 SIALADKDIN
-393 VNEVETV
+393 VKEVELI
-400 FNIAAAELG
+400 FNIAAGELG
-409 YSPVETARIFSQMI
+409 YSPMETAQIFSQMI

>member
-1 MFYKKTYLY
+1 MDNAKLI
-10 SLKFNLLTWSDMETK
+10 S
-25 QMIAEYGLPLE
+25 EYGLPLE

-49 NIVEEII
+49 NVVEEII
-56 KLAKIPFSDNYY
+56 KMAKIPFSDNYY

-94 KEALEFTEPVDFYI
+94 KETLQFTEPVDFYI

-114 NAFAIAAQEE
+114 NAFAIASQEE

-175 PIPITLQYKIR
+175 TIPITLQYKIR

-212 AFFKMSSGL
+212 AFFKMSSGM

-228 KVDAFLEDNKKRLE
+228 KVEAFLEDNKKRLE

-269 KSVFFKENGESKEEL
+269 KSVFFNENGTSKEDL
-284 ENGMNELIDILLKVR
+284 ENGMNDLIEILLKVR
-299 NSELDSNMANFI
+299 NTELDSNMAKFI
-311 ATAGLISANSDNKIT
+311 ATAGLIIANC
-326 EDEMEMILSE
+326 DENISENEIDLIFSE

-345 NFLDEIVKE
+345 TYLE
-354 DIVKTFK
+354 DIAQSDVVETFK
-361 DSIKKLIEINPET
+361 ESIKKLLELNPET
-374 REGMLRYLI
+374 REAMLRYLI
-383 SIALADKDIS
+383 SIALADKDIN
-393 VNEVETV
+393 VKEVELI
-400 FNIAAAELG
+400 FNIAAGELG
-409 YSPVETARIFSQMI
+409 YSPMETAQIFSQMI

>member
-1 MFYKKTYLY
+1 MDNAKLI
-10 SLKFNLLTWSDMETK
+10 S
-25 QMIAEYGLPLE
+25 EYGLPLE

-49 NIVEEII
+49 NVVEEII
-56 KLAKIPFSDNYY
+56 KMAKIPFSDNYY

-94 KEALEFTEPVDFYI
+94 KETLQFTEPVDFYI

-114 NAFAIAAQEE
+114 NAFAIASQEE

-175 PIPITLQYKIR
+175 TVPITLQYKIR

-228 KVDAFLEDNKKRLE
+228 KVEAFLEDNKKRLE

-269 KSVFFKENGESKEEL
+269 KSVFFNEKGTSKEDL
-284 ENGMNELIDILLKVR
+284 ENGMNELIEILLKVR
-299 NSELDSNMANFI
+299 NTELDSNMAKFI
-311 ATAGLISANSDNKIT
+311 ATAGLIIANC
-326 EDEMEMILSE
+326 DENISENEIDLIFSE

-345 NFLDEIVKE
+345 TYLE
-354 DIVKTFK
+354 DIAQSDVVETFK
-361 DSIKKLIEINPET
+361 ESIKKLLELNPET
-374 REGMLRYLI
+374 REAMLRYLI
-383 SIALADKDIS
+383 SIALADKDIN
-393 VNEVETV
+393 VKEVELI
-400 FNIAAAELG
+400 FNIAAGELG
-409 YSPVETARIFSQMI
+409 YSPMETAQIFSQMI

>member
-1 MFYKKTYLY
+1 MDNAKLI
-10 SLKFNLLTWSDMETK
+10 S
-25 QMIAEYGLPLE
+25 EYGLPLE

-49 NIVEEII
+49 NVVEEII
-56 KLAKIPFSDNYY
+56 KMAKIPFSDNYY

-94 KEALEFTEPVDFYI
+94 KETLQFTEPVDFYI

-114 NAFAIAAQEE
+114 NAFAIASQEE

-175 PIPITLQYKIR
+175 TVPITLQYKIR

-228 KVDAFLEDNKKRLE
+228 KVEAFLEDNKKRLE

-269 KSVFFKENGESKEEL
+269 KSVFFNEKGTSKEDL
-284 ENGMNELIDILLKVR
+284 ENGMNELIEILLKVR
-299 NSELDSNMANFI
+299 NTELDSNMAKFI
-311 ATAGLISANSDNKIT
+311 ATAGLIIANC
-326 EDEMEMILSE
+326 DENVSENEIDLIFSE

-345 NFLDEIVKE
+345 TYLE
-354 DIVKTFK
+354 DIAQSDVVETFK
-361 DSIKKLIEINPET
+361 ESIKKLLELNPET
-374 REGMLRYLI
+374 REAMLRYLI
-383 SIALADKDIS
+383 SIALADKDIN
-393 VNEVETV
+393 VKEVELI
-400 FNIAAAELG
+400 FNIAAGELG
-409 YSPVETARIFSQMI
+409 YSPMETAQIFSQMI

>member
-1 MFYKKTYLY
+1 MDNAKLI
-10 SLKFNLLTWSDMETK
+10 S
-25 QMIAEYGLPLE
+25 EYGLPLE

-49 NIVEEII
+49 NVVEEII
-56 KLAKIPFSDNYY
+56 KMAKIPFSDNYY

-94 KEALEFTEPVDFYI
+94 KETLQFTEPVDFYI

-114 NAFAIAAQEE
+114 NAFAIASQEE

-175 PIPITLQYKIR
+175 TIPITLQYKIR

-228 KVDAFLEDNKKRLE
+228 KVEAFLEDNKKRLE

-269 KSVFFKENGESKEEL
+269 KSVFFNEKGTSKEDL
-284 ENGMNELIDILLKVR
+284 ENGMNDLIEILLKVR
-299 NSELDSNMANFI
+299 NTELDSNMAKFI
-311 ATAGLISANSDNKIT
+311 ATAGLIIANC
-326 EDEMEMILSE
+326 DENISENEIDLIFSE

-345 NFLDEIVKE
+345 TYLE
-354 DIVKTFK
+354 DIAQSDVVETFK
-361 DSIKKLIEINPET
+361 ESIKKLLELNPET
-374 REGMLRYLI
+374 REAMLRYLI
-383 SIALADKDIS
+383 SIALADKDIN
-393 VNEVETV
+393 VKEVELI
-400 FNIAAAELG
+400 FNIAAGELG
-409 YSPVETARIFSQMI
+409 YSPMETAQIFSQMI
-423 QIDFTPSMNALC
+423 QIDFTPSLNALC

>member
-1 MFYKKTYLY
+1 MDNAKLI
-10 SLKFNLLTWSDMETK
+10 S
-25 QMIAEYGLPLE
+25 EYGLPLE

-49 NIVEEII
+49 NVVEEII
-56 KLAKIPFSDNYY
+56 KMAKIPFSDNYY

-94 KEALEFTEPVDFYI
+94 KETLQFTEPVDFYI

-114 NAFAIAAQEE
+114 NAFAIASQEE

-175 PIPITLQYKIR
+175 TIPITLQYKIR

-228 KVDAFLEDNKKRLE
+228 KVEAFLEDNKKRLE

-269 KSVFFKENGESKEEL
+269 KSVFFNENGTSKEDL
-284 ENGMNELIDILLKVR
+284 ENGMNDLIEILLKVR
-299 NSELDSNMANFI
+299 NTELDSNMAKFI
-311 ATAGLISANSDNKIT
+311 ATAGLIIANC
-326 EDEMEMILSE
+326 DENISENEIDLIFSE

-345 NFLDEIVKE
+345 TYLE
-354 DIVKTFK
+354 DIAQSDVVETFK
-361 DSIKKLIEINPET
+361 ESIKKLLELNPET
-374 REGMLRYLI
+374 REAMLRYLI
-383 SIALADKDIS
+383 SIALADKDIN
-393 VNEVETV
+393 VKEVELI
-400 FNIAAAELG
+400 FNIAAGELG
-409 YSPVETARIFSQMI
+409 YSPMETAQIFSQMI

>member
-1 MFYKKTYLY
+1 MDNAKLI
-10 SLKFNLLTWSDMETK
+10 S
-25 QMIAEYGLPLE
+25 EYGLPLE

-49 NIVEEII
+49 NVVEEII
-56 KLAKIPFSDNYY
+56 KMAKIPFSDNYY

-94 KEALEFTEPVDFYI
+94 KETLQFTEPVDFYI

-114 NAFAIAAQEE
+114 NAFAIASQEE

-175 PIPITLQYKIR
+175 TIPITLQYKIR

-228 KVDAFLEDNKKRLE
+228 KVEAFLEDNKKRLE

-269 KSVFFKENGESKEEL
+269 KSVFFNENGTSKEEL
-284 ENGMNELIDILLKVR
+284 ENGMNELIEILLKVR
-299 NSELDSNMANFI
+299 NTELDSNMAKFI
-311 ATAGLISANSDNKIT
+311 ATAGLIIANC
-326 EDEMEMILSE
+326 DETISENEIDLIFSE

-345 NFLDEIVKE
+345 TYLE
-354 DIVKTFK
+354 DIAQSDVVETFK
-361 DSIKKLIEINPET
+361 ESIKKLLELNPET
-374 REGMLRYLI
+374 REAMLRYLI
-383 SIALADKDIS
+383 SIALADKDIN
-393 VNEVETV
+393 VKEVELI
-400 FNIAAAELG
+400 FNIAAGELG
-409 YSPVETARIFSQMI
+409 YSPMETAQIFSQMI

>member
-1 MFYKKTYLY
+1 MDNAKLI
-10 SLKFNLLTWSDMETK
+10 S
-25 QMIAEYGLPLE
+25 EYGLPLE

-49 NIVEEII
+49 NVVEEII
-56 KLAKIPFSDNYY
+56 KMAKIPFSDNYY

-94 KEALEFTEPVDFYI
+94 KETLQFTEPVDFYI

-114 NAFAIAAQEE
+114 NAFAIASQEE

-175 PIPITLQYKIR
+175 TIPITLQYKIR

-228 KVDAFLEDNKKRLE
+228 KVEAFLEDNKKRLE

-269 KSVFFKENGESKEEL
+269 NSVFFNEKGTSKEDL
-284 ENGMNELIDILLKVR
+284 ENGMNELIEILLKVR
-299 NSELDSNMANFI
+299 NTELDSNMAKFI
-311 ATAGLISANSDNKIT
+311 ATAGLIIANC
-326 EDEMEMILSE
+326 DETISENEIDLIFSE

-345 NFLDEIVKE
+345 TYLE
-354 DIVKTFK
+354 DIAQSDVVETFK
-361 DSIKKLIEINPET
+361 ESIKKLLELNPET
-374 REGMLRYLI
+374 REAMLRYLI
-383 SIALADKDIS
+383 SIALADKDIN
-393 VNEVETV
+393 VKEVELI
-400 FNIAAAELG
+400 FNIAAGELG
-409 YSPVETARIFSQMI
+409 YSPMETAQIFSQMI

>member
-1 MFYKKTYLY
+1 MDNAKLI
-10 SLKFNLLTWSDMETK
+10 S
-25 QMIAEYGLPLE
+25 EYGLPLE

-49 NIVEEII
+49 NVVEEII
-56 KLAKIPFSDNYY
+56 KMAKIPFSDNYY

-94 KEALEFTEPVDFYI
+94 KETLQFTEPVDFYI

-114 NAFAIAAQEE
+114 NAFAIASQEE

-175 PIPITLQYKIR
+175 TIPITLQYKIR

-221 DFNKMDM
+221 HFNKMDM
-228 KVDAFLEDNKKRLE
+228 KVGPFLEDNKKRLE

-269 KSVFFKENGESKEEL
+269 KSVFFNEKGTSKEDL
-284 ENGMNELIDILLKVR
+284 ENGMNELIEILLKVR
-299 NSELDSNMANFI
+299 NTELDSNMAKFI
-311 ATAGLISANSDNKIT
+311 ATAGLIIANC
-326 EDEMEMILSE
+326 DETISENEIDLIFSE

-345 NFLDEIVKE
+345 TYLE
-354 DIVKTFK
+354 DIAQSDVVETFK
-361 DSIKKLIEINPET
+361 ESIKKLLELNPET
-374 REGMLRYLI
+374 REAMLRYLI
-383 SIALADKDIS
+383 SIALADKDIN
-393 VNEVETV
+393 VKEVELI
-400 FNIAAAELG
+400 FNIAAGELG
-409 YSPVETARIFSQMI
+409 YSPMETAQIFSQMI

>member
-1 MFYKKTYLY
+1 MDNAKLI
-10 SLKFNLLTWSDMETK
+10 S
-25 QMIAEYGLPLE
+25 EYGLPLE

-49 NIVEEII
+49 NVVEEII
-56 KLAKIPFSDNYY
+56 KMAKIPFSDNYY

-94 KEALEFTEPVDFYI
+94 KETLQFTEPVDFYI

-114 NAFAIAAQEE
+114 NAFAIASQEE

-175 PIPITLQYKIR
+175 TIPITLQYKIR

-228 KVDAFLEDNKKRLE
+228 KVEAFLEDNKKRLE

-269 KSVFFKENGESKEEL
+269 KSVFFNEKGTSKEDL
-284 ENGMNELIDILLKVR
+284 ENGMNELIEILLKVR
-299 NSELDSNMANFI
+299 NTELDSNMAKFI
-311 ATAGLISANSDNKIT
+311 ATAGLIIANC
-326 EDEMEMILSE
+326 DENISENEIDLIFSE

-345 NFLDEIVKE
+345 TYLE
-354 DIVKTFK
+354 DIAQSDVVETFK
-361 DSIKKLIEINPET
+361 ESIKKLLELNPET
-374 REGMLRYLI
+374 REAMLRYLI
-383 SIALADKDIS
+383 SIALADKDIN
-393 VNEVETV
+393 VKEVELI
-400 FNIAAAELG
+400 FNIAAGELG
-409 YSPVETARIFSQMI
+409 YSPMETAQIFSQMI